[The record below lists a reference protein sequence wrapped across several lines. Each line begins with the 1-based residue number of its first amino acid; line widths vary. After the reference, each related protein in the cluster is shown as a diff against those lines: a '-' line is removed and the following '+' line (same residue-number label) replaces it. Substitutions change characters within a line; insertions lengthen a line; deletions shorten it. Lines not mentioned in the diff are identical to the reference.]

1 MASFDPS
8 KPLDPTT
15 LQNVLL
21 VREGHLAI
29 VSVNRPTKLN
39 ALDDATIAELHAVFL
54 ALAADSATGAIV
66 LTGAG
71 EKSFVAGADIGVLA
85 KQGVLD
91 GKQNALRGQALTLA
105 IENCGKPVIAA
116 INGFAF
122 GGGLELALAC
132 DLRFASKTA
141 KMGLP
146 EVSLGI
152 LPGYGGTQRLPRLC
166 GTGTALQMILTGD
179 PVTADEALRIGLVN
193 GVCEPAELLGT
204 CKAVAAKIV
213 SRGPE
218 ALALAKQAVRRGV
231 HMSMHDGLALEAD
244 LFGIASSTAE
254 MKEGMAAFLEKRKAS
269 WVRA

>member
-1 MASFDPS
+1 MNLA
-8 KPLDPTT
+8 
-15 LQNVLL
+15 NVKL

-29 VSVNRPTKLN
+29 VSVDRPSKLN
-39 ALDDATIAELHAVFL
+39 ALDDQTIAELDSVFAALDGDASVGAV
-54 ALAADSATGAIV
+54 I

-91 GKQNALRGQALTLA
+91 GKQNALRGQALTLR
-105 IENCGKPVIAA
+105 IEDCRKPVIAA

-152 LPGYGGTQRLPRLC
+152 IPGYGGTQRLPRLV

-179 PVTADEALRIGLVN
+179 PVGADDALRLGLIN
-193 GVCEPAELLGT
+193 GIAEPGELMAL
-204 CKAVAAKIV
+204 CKTTAAKIV
-213 SRGPE
+213 SRGAE
-218 ALALAKQAVRRGV
+218 ALTLAKQAVRRGV
-231 HMSMHDGLALEAD
+231 HMSMNDGLALEAD

-254 MKEGMAAFLEKRKAS
+254 MREGMAAFLEKRKPS
-269 WVRA
+269 WLRG

>member
-1 MASFDPS
+1 MAT
-8 KPLDPTT
+8 LDLAA
-15 LQNVLL
+15 LQNVL
-21 VREGHLAI
+21 VAREGFLAI
-29 VSVNRPTKLN
+29 VSVNRPSKLN
-39 ALDDATIAELHAVFL
+39 ALDDQTIAELDAAFTT
-54 ALAADSATGAIV
+54 LAADDGVGAIV

-71 EKSFVAGADIGVLA
+71 EKAFVAGADISVLA

-91 GKQNALRGQALTLA
+91 GKQNALRGQALTLR
-105 IENCGKPVIAA
+105 IENCPKPVLAA

-152 LPGYGGTQRLPRLC
+152 LPGYGGTQRLPRLV

-179 PVTADEALRIGLVN
+179 PVTADDALRLGLVN
-193 GVCEPAELLGT
+193 GVFEPAELLAG
-204 CKAVAAKIV
+204 CKAIANKIV
-213 SRGPE
+213 SRGPT
-218 ALALAKQAVRRGV
+218 AVALAKAAVRRGV
-231 HMSMHDGLALEAD
+231 HLPLADGLQLEAD

-254 MKEGMAAFLEKRKAS
+254 MKEGMAAFLEKRKPAWLRS
-269 WVRA
+269 